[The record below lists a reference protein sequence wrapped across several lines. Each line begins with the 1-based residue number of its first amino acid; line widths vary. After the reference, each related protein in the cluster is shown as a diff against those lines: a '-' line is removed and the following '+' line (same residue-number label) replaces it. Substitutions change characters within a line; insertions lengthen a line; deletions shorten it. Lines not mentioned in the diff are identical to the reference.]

1 MKSRSNFL
9 GFFSFSSQL
18 AKSVGSRDK
27 PVQTL
32 GQAYS
37 LLQPRIYHLLIVKCP
52 LIRSKRRFFFFLFLR
67 KYYSLLEICFAAAM
81 AKTVSLLT
89 LI

>member
-32 GQAYS
+32 GQAYA
-37 LLQPRIYHLLIVKCP
+37 LLQPRIYQLLIVKCL
-52 LIRSKRRFFFFLFLR
+52 LIRSRRRFFVLSFFAEM
-67 KYYSLLEICFAAAM
+67 LLSTENMLCCSHGQISFI
-81 AKTVSLLT
+81 VN